1 MKKILALVIIFILF
15 FMFVPKKT
23 YVETQFNTNNR
34 LINFEEQSGNQL
46 KINDLIDKRAKLISR
61 YGYND
66 YLNKIDKQLLQLGV
80 EKLTSEKIQGFMD
93 VTWMTY
99 KNSYTDSDGKT
110 YNIQTLIAQ
119 PDSKKSNLVTQG
131 YRVVS
136 DMDILYS
143 YNHITT
149 VSFKYVK
156 LKNQN
161 NTQQVLSY
169 VSTKGTTAIAHM
181 YSSLEFN
188 GKVVKPVVKQGE
200 RVMDS
205 TPFGYNQDI
214 YAIQGYLDMTP
225 RKNYVTNIGITGLDR
240 KIAFCI
246 GPICPVYPS
255 QIF

>member
-23 YVETQFNTNNR
+23 YVETQFNTNDR
-34 LINFEEQSGNQL
+34 LSNFEDQSSNQL

-66 YLNKIDKQLLQLGV
+66 YLNNIDKQLLQLGV

-99 KNSYTDSDGKT
+99 RNNYTDSDGKI
-110 YNIQTLIAQ
+110 YNVQTLIAQ
-119 PDSKKSNLVTQG
+119 PDSPKSNLVTQG

-161 NTQQVLSY
+161 DKQQVLSY
-169 VSTKGTTAIAHM
+169 VSTKGTTSIAHM

-188 GKVVKPVVKQGE
+188 GKVVKPVVKQGK

-225 RKNYVTNIGITGLDR
+225 RKNYVTNVGITGLDR
-240 KIAFCI
+240 KVVFCI